1 MANQRKRNRLLHLLF
16 PERRYSA
23 VSMALNH
30 VSPVIEQEPFGGR
43 GLWSHSRLP
52 SALNVNVRDL
62 LHLRNSEG
70 RAVVS
75 TVKFNHI
82 WLFGF
87 IFFFLTL
94 VKFKLIV
101 WGYISG
107 LGLTILFN
115 NVCSQREFLD

>member
-1 MANQRKRNRLLHLLF
+1 
-16 PERRYSA
+16 
-23 VSMALNH
+23 MALNH
-30 VSPVIEQEPFGGR
+30 VSSVIEQEPFGGR

-52 SALNVNVRDL
+52 SALNGNVRDL

-87 IFFFLTL
+87 YFFLDT
-94 VKFKLIV
+94 
-101 WGYISG
+101 G
-107 LGLTILFN
+107 
-115 NVCSQREFLD
+115 